1 MEYTARPPATIK
13 EALHSTLLSPTKSAT
28 EDRNVDTRMEENLS
42 NMVDYMLSAIRVALS
57 HGCVCRRAA
66 GYYSIGPS
74 HRSSALLPVATIPH
88 PQPSRPS
95 APATY
100 LVFL

>member
-1 MEYTARPPATIK
+1 MQLTAVK
-13 EALHSTLLSPTKSAT
+13 DALYSTPLSPETLAT
-28 EDRNVDTRMEENLS
+28 EDRNVDNTRVEENLS
-42 NMVDYMLSAIRVALS
+42 NVEDYMLSAIRVALS

-66 GYYSIGPS
+66 GYYGIGPS
-74 HRSSALLPVATIPH
+74 HRSSPLLPVATIPH

-95 APATY
+95 APAMY